1 MNVAVEKLNL
11 PILKDK
17 ELEFISEYFS
27 VMKPISVALNQL
39 QAEKECYYGCPL
51 PTLFVTQDT
60 LASLDAA
67 VPNNLCLKHCMSL
80 LTSVISW
87 FNSRFGNFF
96 VIEPEHG
103 GNCRLLASVC
113 HLYFKFRWISLLQ
126 ESNFGNHEA
135 TASQVKNKLKEAVRN
150 CNFDTINNNA
160 DPDLSSE
167 DDFFKNMDSSFSSD
181 SKNNLELLNYLKDT
195 SKSINSLDKY
205 PIQKIFKKYNTT
217 LPFSAP
223 VERLFS
229 FASLVHSPN
238 ELVF

>member
-1 MNVAVEKLNL
+1 MLLRLSSANTFCDSRYPSKLGCCRTKQPL
-11 PILKDK
+11 
-17 ELEFISEYFS
+17 LETLHVITDIS
-27 VMKPISVALNQL
+27 
-39 QAEKECYYGCPL
+39 
-51 PTLFVTQDT
+51 
-60 LASLDAA
+60 
-67 VPNNLCLKHCMSL
+67 HL
-80 LTSVISW
+80 LVQFQIW
-87 FNSRFGNFF
+87 QFF
-96 VIEPEHG
+96 VIEPEHR

-150 CNFDTINNNA
+150 CNFDATNNNA
-160 DPDLSSE
+160 HPDLSSE

-238 ELVF
+238 ELVFQK